1 MAALINMRDMKGERI
16 EPRIGKERADVE
28 SAQSSRR
35 NRTAETE
42 RNTRTE
48 PAAET
53 RVVRDVLLDSPSP
66 RYVAPD
72 LPIARQDRS
81 TKREQGYTKASPQGR
96 RTRESVQK
104 TGRTGKKFWQSWNF
118 SWINRKSGTAIFV
131 IGLCFGIYWVSGP
144 VAKVFERPIK
154 SVVVEGD
161 FNFITKQR
169 ATELIGNEIDGDFLQ
184 LDLMQLKNALL
195 TDPWVEKVTLNRRW
209 PDTLVVKIS
218 EQKPI
223 ARWGDGFLNQRGE
236 IVLINDASK
245 LSGLP
250 WLQGSE
256 ADAPEILQQ
265 YQDLSQL
272 LRSRGLEVL
281 ALKCDNKKSW
291 RLTIK
296 NHVEIAFG
304 RDQVMEKMRRFVTVY
319 DTHLSNVW
327 LDVKA
332 IDLRYTNGVAVRW
345 VADSAMAK
353 KYIKSQA
360 QVKLPAPTTQVT
372 PHIN

>member
-1 MAALINMRDMKGERI
+1 MRDMKGDRI
-16 EPRIGKERADVE
+16 EPRIGKQKLDVDATKPVRAK
-28 SAQSSRR
+28 R
-35 NRTAETE
+35 AEE
-42 RNTRTE
+42 NTRGFRGESSSE
-48 PAAET
+48 P
-53 RVVRDVLLDSPSP
+53 RVVRDVLMEEPSS
-66 RYVAPD
+66 RYIAPD
-72 LPIARQDRS
+72 LPVARQERA
-81 TKREQGYTKASPQGR
+81 TKRERGYTKASPQGR
-96 RTRESVQK
+96 RSGETRQK
-104 TGRTGKKFWQSWNF
+104 NTSSGKRFWPAWSF
-118 SWINRKSGTAIFV
+118 SWVNRKLGAAVFV
-131 IGLCFGIYWVSGP
+131 VGLAVGIYWISEP

-161 FNFITKQR
+161 FNFISKQR
-169 ATELIGNEIDGDFLQ
+169 ATELIGNEINGDFLQ

-195 TDPWVEKVTLNRRW
+195 DDPWVEKVTLNRRW
-209 PDTLVVKIS
+209 PDTLVVKIA

-236 IVLINDASK
+236 IVLIDDASQ

-296 NHVEIAFG
+296 NHVEIALG

-319 DTHLSNVW
+319 DTHLSKVW

-345 VADSAMAK
+345 VTDSAMAK
-353 KYIKSQA
+353 QYIKSQT
-360 QVKLPAPTTQVT
+360 QVQLPAPATSVT
-372 PHIN
+372 PHN

>member
-1 MAALINMRDMKGERI
+1 MRDMKGERI
-16 EPRIGKERADVE
+16 EPRIGNERADSGVIKP
-28 SAQSSRR
+28 ARR
-35 NRTAETE
+35 NRTAETA
-42 RNTRTE
+42 RDNRSE
-48 PAAET
+48 PVVTT
-53 RVVRDVLLDSPSP
+53 RVVRDVLLDSPSS

-72 LPIARQDRS
+72 LPVARQDAPA
-81 TKREQGYTKASPQGR
+81 KRERGYTKASPQGR
-96 RTRESVQK
+96 RERDTGQK
-104 TGRTGKKFWQSWNF
+104 TGRAGKKIWHSWSF
-118 SWINRKSGTAIFV
+118 SWINRKLGAGFFV
-131 IGLCFGIYWVSGP
+131 VGLVFGIYWISGP
-144 VAKVFERPIK
+144 IAKVFERPIK

-195 TDPWVEKVTLNRRW
+195 GDPWVEKVTLNRRW

-236 IVLINDASK
+236 IVLVDEANK

-272 LRSRGLEVL
+272 LRSRGLEVI

-296 NHVEIAFG
+296 NHVEIALG

-332 IDLRYTNGVAVRW
+332 VDLRYTNGVAVRW
-345 VADSAMAK
+345 VTDSVMAK

-360 QVKLPAPTTQVT
+360 QAKLPAPATSVV
-372 PHIN
+372 PHN